1 MEDRESIDLNIGQYL
16 QTLKRHWLSIMT
28 IFLLMVGLSA
38 YATKYLKPTY
48 AATGKLLFKV
58 DRTSSLAGIGKD
70 LGELKAL
77 LADQTP
83 LSTQIEI
90 MNSNHLLEQVISQL
104 KLTNSEGELR
114 SPQDLKNGLEVKIIG
129 GTDIVSLAY
138 TGQDPQE
145 VAAVINALMAVYIR
159 SSVKLNQAEATEARQ
174 FITQQ
179 LPPIQQ
185 QVFQAEQA
193 LRDFKE
199 ANQVLDL
206 DQEFTTAVSEQAE
219 LNRRITT
226 LESELSGVNALANS
240 LRSQVGL
247 SLEDAIAINTLS
259 QSTIVVGTLAEL
271 EKVEAEL
278 VNERR
283 RFKDKNPRI
292 ISLKRKQD
300 SLNTLLQQQIE
311 QTLGAGAQ
319 IQEGLLRIRDQK
331 NNQIEQ
337 FIQNESRQLDLT
349 RQLDSLYASRQ
360 TYEARSQVLPK
371 LEQQQQELERKVQV
385 AQLTYETLLKNL
397 EEVQVAENKST
408 NNARILEAATVPK
421 QGSTAKTK
429 VLALGTMLGAIA
441 ATTAVLLLEMGD
453 KGLRTVEGT
462 KNLFGQ
468 TLLGVIPSSE
478 KQGFFAYFGRDHLN
492 SEVPIV
498 EVSDSFI
505 SEIYRML
512 QANLK
517 FLSSDKRIKV
527 IVVTSSVP
535 REGKSTVSANL
546 AATIAQLGHRVLL
559 VDADMRQPCQH
570 HIWGLTNAV
579 GLSDILVGQGEL
591 GTAVCQSIDYLDI
604 LPAGVTP
611 PNPLALLDSKRMT
624 SLVRNFS
631 EEYDF
636 VIIDTPPLILA
647 ADALTLSQMAS
658 GILLVARP
666 RVLDRNS
673 GKAAKEMLERS
684 GQRVLGLVV
693 NAIDK
698 NESAKY
704 FYHAKRYF
712 PSGKLKKHH
721 DSRKLPSKVG

>member
-16 QTLKRHWLSIMT
+16 QTLKRHWLSIIS
-28 IFLLMVGLSA
+28 IFLLMLGLSA
-38 YATKYLKPTY
+38 YGTKYLKPTY
-48 AATGKLLFKV
+48 SASGKLLFKL
-58 DRTSSLAGIGKD
+58 DRTSSLAGIGKE

-90 MNSNHLLEQVISQL
+90 INSNPLLDQVIQQL
-104 KLTNSEGELR
+104 NLTNAEGKSLSPADIR
-114 SPQDLKNGLEVKIIG
+114 SNLEVKIIG

-138 TGQDPQE
+138 SSKDPQE
-145 VAAVINALMAVYIR
+145 VADIVNALMQVYIQ
-159 SSVKLNQAEATEARQ
+159 SSVQLNQSDATTARE

-179 LPPIQQ
+179 LPAVQQ
-185 QVFQAEQA
+185 DVFRAEKA

-199 ANQVLDL
+199 KNKVLDL
-206 DQEFTTAVSEQAE
+206 KQEFTTTVLEQAE
-219 LNRRITT
+219 LNRQITT
-226 LESELSGVNALANS
+226 LESELSGVNALAAS
-240 LRSQVGL
+240 LQQQVGL
-247 SLEDAIAINTLS
+247 SLNDAIALNTLS
-259 QSTIVVGTLAEL
+259 QSPVVLGTLSEL
-271 EKVEAEL
+271 ENVETEL

-283 RFKDKNPRI
+283 RFRDKNPRI
-292 ISLKRKQD
+292 ISLKQKQA
-300 SLNTLLQQQIE
+300 SLNALLQQQID
-311 QTLGAGAQ
+311 QVLGPGAR
-319 IQEGLLRIRDQK
+319 IPNGLLQVREQK

-337 FIQNESRQLDLT
+337 FINNESQRLELT
-349 RQLDSLYASRQ
+349 RQLDALYDSRR
-360 TYEARSQVLPK
+360 TYAERSDVLPQ

-385 AQLTYETLLKNL
+385 VQLTYETLLKNL

-408 NNARILEAATVPK
+408 NNARILETALVPK
-421 QGSTAKTK
+421 NGKTAKMEL
-429 VLALGTMLGAIA
+429 LALGAMMGVIA

-453 KGLRTVEGT
+453 KGLRTVEQI
-462 KNLFGQ
+462 KNLFSY
-468 TLLGVIPSSE
+468 TLLGIIPSFE
-478 KQGFFAYFGRDHLN
+478 KQRLFPGFDRDRAN
-492 SEVPIV
+492 SDIPVV
-498 EVSDSFI
+498 ETPDSFV

-517 FLSSDKRIKV
+517 FLSSDKRVKV

-546 AATIAQLGHRVLL
+546 AATIAQLGHRVMLI
-559 VDADMRQPCQH
+559 DADMRQPCQH
-570 HIWGLTNAV
+570 HIWELTNAV
-579 GLSDILVGQGEL
+579 GLSEILVGQAEL
-591 GTAVCQSIDYLDI
+591 EAAICPGIDHLSI

-611 PNPLALLDSKRMT
+611 PNPLALLDSKRMI

-647 ADALTLSQMAS
+647 ADALTLSQMAG

-666 RVLDRNS
+666 RILDRDS
-673 GKAAKEMLERS
+673 AKRAQEMLQRS

-693 NAIDK
+693 NAINK

-712 PSGKLKKHH
+712 PVGKPKKRQ
-721 DSRKLPSKVG
+721 DVEKLSSKT